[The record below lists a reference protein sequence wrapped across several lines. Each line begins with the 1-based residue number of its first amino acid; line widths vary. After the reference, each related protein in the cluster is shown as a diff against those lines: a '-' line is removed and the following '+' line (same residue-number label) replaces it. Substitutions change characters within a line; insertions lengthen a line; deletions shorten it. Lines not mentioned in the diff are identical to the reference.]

1 MAKGKKTGGRDFQPG
16 HKFSKGRPR
25 GKLIPLEVR
34 EIRGEAKVELE
45 ALIIEMMG
53 MTEEELNGIAGGPTA
68 TMAEKMIASVIIK
81 TINRGDVFRFAFL
94 LDRIIGKPEAAI
106 LPPTVVAPTDGGGVI
121 DVEAKMTF
129 EQFCENAGYPQPFLK
144 QLEMKEFVFDNPK
157 QDPRLILGARG
168 YGKTDYITILG
179 VAYQIYL
186 NSHEDTTLIVT
197 KSRDRNASI
206 LSEIRTACEKNGVTF
221 ERANA
226 SRLRVEGLIGKD
238 DSVSAV
244 TIKSVS
250 LRGRHP
256 KRVILDDPVTPDDN
270 SEATRKQV
278 KRIYDEIVKLTKN
291 VSIIGQPVHKLDLYQ
306 NLRPLVQK
314 MEVPYGSIPELDADL
329 EAQRMAGVDEASI
342 QASYFLNIVSDGA
355 TPFENIKYIDEMP
368 IEPGKNTV
376 AFIDPAFG
384 GTDYTAITIMCGYMQ
399 GVAVVGFAWQRSW
412 EHCLDEIVELCERY
426 NVGRM
431 AFETNKTGE
440 QPLDVIR
447 TALKVRNLRLG
458 LVGIWSN
465 TNKHSR
471 IMAAG
476 TYAHLI
482 HLCKKSNQ
490 AYTDQT
496 KQYEQGAKNDDAP
509 DSLASC
515 MTWLGLIRG
524 KENKGDR

>member
-1 MAKGKKTGGRDFQPG
+1 M
-16 HKFSKGRPR
+16 GRPPVEIDWEDFDKLVR
-25 GKLIPLEVR
+25 LQCTKEEIAAWFDCSLDTIENKIRDKFEMTFSAYRDQKAPAGRASLRRYQWLAAQKGNVAMLIWLGKNWL
-34 EIRGEAKVELE
+34 GQTDKVEV
-45 ALIIEMMG
+45 AQ
-53 MTEEELNGIAGGPTA
+53 PTPEPERKL
-68 TMAEKMIASVIIK
+68 T
-81 TINRGDVFRFAFL
+81 
-94 LDRIIGKPEAAI
+94 GKI
-106 LPPTVVAPTDGGGVI
+106 S
-121 DVEAKMTF
+121 F

-186 NSHEDTTLIVT
+186 NPHDDTTLIVT

-256 KRVILDDPVTPDDN
+256 KRVILDDPVTPDDK

-342 QASYFLNIVSDGA
+342 QASYFLNIVSDGS

-482 HLCKKSNQ
+482 HLCKRSNQ

-496 KQYEQGAKNDDAP
+496 IQYEQGAKNDDAP

-524 KENKGDR
+524 KENKGER

>member
-1 MAKGKKTGGRDFQPG
+1 MPRKKKDNAKM
-16 HKFSKGRPR
+16 GRPPIEIDWEEFDKLLQLQCTKEEMASWFNCSVDTIENKLR
-25 GKLIPLEVR
+25 IEHGTTFSAYRALKAPTGRVSLRRHQWLAAQKGNVAMLIWLGKQWL
-34 EIRGEAKVELE
+34 GQSDKVEV
-45 ALIIEMMG
+45 AQ
-53 MTEEELNGIAGGPTA
+53 PTPEPERKL
-68 TMAEKMIASVIIK
+68 T
-81 TINRGDVFRFAFL
+81 
-94 LDRIIGKPEAAI
+94 GKI
-106 LPPTVVAPTDGGGVI
+106 S
-121 DVEAKMTF
+121 F
-129 EQFCENAGYPQPFLK
+129 EQFCENAGYPQPFPK

-186 NSHEDTTLIVT
+186 NPHEDTTLIVT

-206 LSEIRTACEKNGVTF
+206 LSEIRAACEKNGVTF

-447 TALKVRNLRLG
+447 TALKVRNLRIG
-458 LVGIWSN
+458 VVGIWSN

-496 KQYEQGAKNDDAP
+496 IQYEQGAKNDDAP

-515 MTWLGLIRG
+515 MSWLGLIRG